1 MHIQYI
7 CQGEVGHLDALK
19 QDRIFYMNLLR
30 QLVIIAAHSLPV
42 IRIREVLARIR
53 IRFHKKNRIC
63 TKNWLIEKTFYCL
76 MYSFKNWFLVVM
88 ECKEIKKCISPY
100 QKFNFVTK
108 ISQKIVYFCKKKFRE
123 ITKLFRETQ
132 NKFFVDH
139 LNIGVGAGCDF
150 SLRYGSGAT
159 RMMGLNVRFRLHNT
173 ACCWCNVFTT

>member
-63 TKNWLIEKTFYCL
+63 TKN
-76 MYSFKNWFLVVM
+76 
-88 ECKEIKKCISPY
+88 
-100 QKFNFVTK
+100 
-108 ISQKIVYFCKKKFRE
+108 
-123 ITKLFRETQ
+123 
-132 NKFFVDH
+132 
-139 LNIGVGAGCDF
+139 
-150 SLRYGSGAT
+150 
-159 RMMGLNVRFRLHNT
+159 
-173 ACCWCNVFTT
+173 